1 MTKKMIE
8 ITILAALF
16 CCLGMVAM
24 RAAPQANS
32 GNPSVAVEQARF
44 GIEKAHNADVAATLA
59 RDPVALA
66 NLFADDGV
74 LLAPG
79 SKPAVGREAI
89 LAEIRKEKAL
99 SPEAKALSYN
109 PHVQDT
115 QIMDGRAVEWG
126 YFEASVREAPAGE
139 IKQIR
144 GNMLR
149 VLKRQPGGEWK
160 FARVMWSPA

>member
-1 MTKKMIE
+1 
-8 ITILAALF
+8 
-16 CCLGMVAM
+16 
-24 RAAPQANS
+24 
-32 GNPSVAVEQARF
+32 
-44 GIEKAHNADVAATLA
+44 
-59 RDPVALA
+59 VALA

-115 QIMDGRAVEWG
+115 QIMDGWAVEWG
-126 YFEASVREAPAGE
+126 YFEAGVRETPAGE

-149 VLKRQPGGEWK
+149 VIKRQPSGEWK